1 MNLENSNPEFEIQNN
16 IDISMNPDI
25 KIFVSH
31 RIDVNSVLVNNSIY
45 VPVKCGAVFSET
57 NNHLYLGDDTGD
69 NISEKRMMYGELT
82 VQYWAW
88 KNCTAD
94 YYGLCHY
101 RRYLSFSD
109 NTLAND
115 HFNMCHEIA
124 ITDKAIKKHNLFD
137 EIGNS
142 KVIIAND
149 VVFLRGASVKI
160 ILVKGGYP
168 KTVRELWEAH
178 HNLFIDKKYID
189 ILLSVIKEY
198 RPGYYKSAV
207 GYFNSDIHYGFN
219 CFVMKKEFFLRL
231 CEFQFPVLFKL
242 ENQIK
247 NEHYTGLMERL
258 PGYLGEI
265 MYGIFI
271 YHLIN
276 VEHVKYKELPAVFF
290 STTERVNG
298 TVDYLYRWL
307 RENVKSYIGE
317 ISLRILPRGTKRRQ
331 FIKQLFK

>member
-1 MNLENSNPEFEIQNN
+1 MINSSSNFEIQNN
-16 IDISMNPDI
+16 KDTSENPDI

-31 RIDVNSVLVNNSIY
+31 RIDIESVVVKNPILI
-45 VPVKCGAVFSET
+45 PVRCGSNFSKDDSQ
-57 NNHLYLGDDTGD
+57 LCLGDNTGD

-149 VVFLRGASVKI
+149 VVFLRGASVKN

-189 ILLSVIKEY
+189 ILLSAIKEY
-198 RPGYYKSAV
+198 SPGYYKSAV

-231 CEFQFPVLFKL
+231 CDFQFPVLFKL

-290 STTERVNG
+290 ATTEKVSG
-298 TVDYLYRWL
+298 TVDYMCRWL

>member
-1 MNLENSNPEFEIQNN
+1 ME
-16 IDISMNPDI
+16 
-25 KIFVSH
+25 H
-31 RIDVNSVLVNNSIY
+31 
-45 VPVKCGAVFSET
+45 
-57 NNHLYLGDDTGD
+57 
-69 NISEKRMMYGELT
+69 
-82 VQYWAW
+82 
-88 KNCTAD
+88 
-94 YYGLCHY
+94 
-101 RRYLSFSD
+101 SF
-109 NTLAND
+109 L
-115 HFNMCHEIA
+115 
-124 ITDKAIKKHNLFD
+124 
-137 EIGNS
+137 
-142 KVIIAND
+142 
-149 VVFLRGASVKI
+149 FLRGASVKN

-189 ILLSVIKEY
+189 ILLSAIKEY
-198 RPGYYKSAV
+198 SPGYYKSAV

-231 CEFQFPVLFKL
+231 CDFQFPVLFKL

-290 STTERVNG
+290 ATTEKVSG
-298 TVDYLYRWL
+298 TVDYMYRWL
-307 RENVKSYIGE
+307 RENLKSYIGE
-317 ISLRILPRGTKRRQ
+317 MSLSILPRGTKRRQ
-331 FIKQLFK
+331 YIKQLFK